1 MAFLYKGQLCKFA
14 LHLVDFPRK
23 KYFYFQTRCYLFT
36 HHASERSLYSF
47 GNGNNNNNQT
57 HSNSYYYWLSNY
69 YVLHVTVCFIIPY
82 IMIIVIL
89 SHILC
94 HLIFTANLRGTIIS
108 TLKMRNSKFRELS
121 HLPRITQLSRDWGRA
136 IPQPDSRVC
145 TTDLMSLIE
154 IKRMKT
160 YLSVCIIKYD

>member
-1 MAFLYKGQLCKFA
+1 MQICIA
-14 LHLVDFPRK
+14 LGGFSK
-23 KYFYFQTRCYLFT
+23 KVYSYFQTRCYLFT

-47 GNGNNNNNQT
+47 GNRNNNNNQT

-69 YVLHVTVCFIIPY
+69 SVLHVTVCFIISY
-82 IMIIVIL
+82 ITIIIIL
-89 SHILC
+89 SHILY
-94 HLIFTANLRGTIIS
+94 HLIFTANLRGTVTW

-121 HLPRITQLSRDWGRA
+121 HLPRITQLSRGWGRP

-145 TTDLMSLIE
+145 TTDLISLIEIKTE

-160 YLSVCIIKYD
+160 YLSICVIKYD